1 MGLDMY
7 LEKCNR
13 YSEDEIILKQVIY
26 WRKAY
31 PIMDWFE
38 TKLGE
43 NIRIDNCA
51 RYQVSI
57 EQLKELYEFV
67 NKNISTE
74 LGNMDELIYNWYDG
88 DKEQGMEDLRYT
100 RKMLEIVLD
109 DYKNENE
116 IYSIGTFYMFHA
128 WW

>member
-7 LEKCNR
+7 LERCDR
-13 YSEDEIILKQVIY
+13 YSEDEFIFKEVVY

-38 TKLGE
+38 NKLGD
-43 NIRIDNCA
+43 NDRLDNCA
-51 RYQVSI
+51 RYNLTI
-57 EQLKELYEFV
+57 NHLKELYEFV

-74 LGNMDELIYNWYDG
+74 LGCMDEIICNWYTG
-88 DKEQGMEDLRYT
+88 DKEWGMEDLRYT
-100 RKMLEIVLD
+100 QKKLEEIIKEYED
-109 DYKNENE
+109 NEFNT
-116 IYSIGTFYMFHA
+116 SFYMFHA